1 MTSYLLTTHPWL
13 LDKVKK
19 HGSWCVYDLSTHLWF
34 KVRLEG
40 RIVQTSII
48 GKTLENWK

>member
-1 MTSYLLTTHPWL
+1 MTRYLLEAYPWL

-40 RIVQTSII
+40 QIVCTTVL
-48 GKTLENWK
+48 GPKYNG